1 MMLWEVEIR
10 PLGTDRERNRV
21 AEEYNLLTHA
31 KNGAALVSATAR
43 GYLLEGDL
51 NRPEAE
57 RLLAELLVDSLAE
70 SGTISEL
77 ATIEQEGMRRAGRVN
92 VPVAELRSLRTPLAP
107 SSNSP
112 GKVTVLLK
120 PGVMDPVALSVVDA
134 AHDL

>member
-1 MMLWEVEIR
+1 
-10 PLGTDRERNRV
+10 GTDRERNRV

-51 NRPEAE
+51 ARPEAE
-57 RLLAELLVDSLAE
+57 RLLAELLVDPLAE

-92 VPVAELRSLRTPLAP
+92 APVAEPGSL
-107 SSNSP
+107 
-112 GKVTVLLK
+112 TVLLK
-120 PGVMDPVALSVVDA
+120 PSVM
-134 AHDL
+134 